1 MNDTTQQTSEGTDKE
16 VRNYWLRRWQENAI
30 GWHHEE
36 YNPHLLGFWGLL
48 AVPAGSRVLVPLCG
62 KSRDLVWLSE
72 HGYRILGVELSPLA
86 VSAFFAEQGLEP
98 DVEEGERFERW
109 QAEDF
114 EILCGD
120 VFQLQ
125 PGELKGVAAVYERAS
140 LVALDPQQR
149 RRYADLLT
157 RLLPSGCRVLL
168 VTMDYPQHEMAGPPY
183 SVTGAEVKELFE
195 EQFEITL
202 LDTIDLLRDSD
213 RYQGYGLSRLSEQ
226 IYLLQRR

>member
-1 MNDTTQQTSEGTDKE
+1 MDPE
-16 VRNYWLRRWQENAI
+16 VREQWLRRWQENAI

-48 AVPAGSRVLVPLCG
+48 SVPAGSRVLVPLCG
-62 KSRDLVWLSE
+62 KSRDMTWLAE
-72 HGYRILGVELSPLA
+72 HDYRILGVELSPLA

-109 QAEDF
+109 QAEEF

-125 PGELKGVAAVYERAS
+125 PQDLAGIGAVYERAS
-140 LVALDPQQR
+140 LVALNPEHR
-149 RRYADLLT
+149 RHYADLLA
-157 RLLPSGCRVLL
+157 RLLPAGCKVLL
-168 VTMDYPQHEMAGPPY
+168 VAMDYPQHEMEGPPY
-183 SVTGAEVKELFE
+183 SVTQPEIQELFN

-202 LDTIDLLRDSD
+202 LDTVDLLRDTD
-213 RYQGYGLSRLSEQ
+213 RYQGFGLSRLSEQ